1 MPMKIIN
8 ITLPLLLA
16 LFFGGCAGEQ
26 NYGYQKKEFVRPAKP
41 KAAVE
46 RAWLARNKYD
56 HERRMLIPMVGGTR
70 WGAIQEYKED
80 GTLEYKEWWV
90 RDVKKEDLEASP
102 STTLRITKEQ
112 NNDQGT
118 SLNRI
123 NLENLSAPNPLQ
135 SSEVIDSPHENSAEI
150 SADVDLPSTTTEPPS
165 DDSPFAPLPFDSVPA
180 LPNEDS
186 TTPAPFAPLPDGLP
200 PLGPLEESTDPPQ
213 PDPFG

>member
-1 MPMKIIN
+1 M
-8 ITLPLLLA
+8 
-16 LFFGGCAGEQ
+16 Q

-70 WGAIQEYKED
+70 WGAVQEYKED

-90 RDVKKEDLEASP
+90 RDIKKEDLEASP
-102 STTLRITKEQ
+102 STAIRIIKEQ

-123 NLENLSAPNPLQ
+123 NLDNLPAPSPVQ
-135 SSEVIDSPHENSAEI
+135 SSEVIESPNENSVDFP
-150 SADVDLPSTTTEPPS
+150 SATSESPGDAT
-165 DDSPFAPLPFDSVPA
+165 PFAPLPFDAVPA
-180 LPNEDS
+180 LPNEES
-186 TTPAPFAPLPDGLP
+186 TAPAPFAPVLGWEDGNTRGLRTTQRRAAA
-200 PLGPLEESTDPPQ
+200 GRVS
-213 PDPFG
+213 GHRKG

>member
-1 MPMKIIN
+1 V
-8 ITLPLLLA
+8 
-16 LFFGGCAGEQ
+16 Q

-90 RDVKKEDLEASP
+90 RDIKKEDLEANP
-102 STTLRITKEQ
+102 STALRITKEQ

-123 NLENLSAPNPLQ
+123 NLENVSAPDSVQ
-135 SSEVIDSPHENSAEI
+135 SSEVIEGPNENAPKISAE
-150 SADVDLPSTTTEPPS
+150 VDFPSVTS
-165 DDSPFAPLPFDSVPA
+165 DSQLDDSPFAPLPFDAVPA
-180 LPNEDS
+180 LPIEESNA
-186 TTPAPFAPLPDGLP
+186 PAPFAPLPEGLP
-200 PLGPLEESTDPPQ
+200 PLGPLEESTDAPE

>member
-16 LFFGGCAGEQ
+16 LFFGGCTGVQ

-70 WGAIQEYKED
+70 WGAVQEYKED

-90 RDVKKEDLEASP
+90 RDIKKEDLEASP
-102 STTLRITKEQ
+102 STAIRIIKEQ

-123 NLENLSAPNPLQ
+123 NLDNLPAPSPVQ
-135 SSEVIDSPHENSAEI
+135 SSEVIERPNENSVEI
-150 SADVDLPSTTTEPPS
+150 SADVDFPSATSESP
-165 DDSPFAPLPFDSVPA
+165 DDDTPFAPLPFDAVPA
-180 LPNEDS
+180 LPNEES
-186 TTPAPFAPLPDGLP
+186 TAPAPFAPLPEGLP
-200 PLGPLEESTDPPQ
+200 PLGPLEESADNPP

>member
-8 ITLPLLLA
+8 ITLPLLMP
-16 LFFGGCAGEQ
+16 LFFWGCTGVQ
-26 NYGYQKKEFVRPAKP
+26 DYGYQKKEFVRPTKP

-56 HERRMLIPMVGGTR
+56 HERRMLIPMVGGSR

-90 RDVKKEDLEASP
+90 RDIKKEDLEASP
-102 STTLRITKEQ
+102 STALRIIKEQ

-123 NLENLSAPNPLQ
+123 NLGNLPAPSPVQSNEVLESPNENTTENPT
-135 SSEVIDSPHENSAEI
+135 
-150 SADVDLPSTTTEPPS
+150 DVDFPPVPSESPI
-165 DDSPFAPLPFDSVPA
+165 DASPFAPLPFDAVPT
-180 LPNEDS
+180 LPSEES
-186 TTPAPFAPLPDGLP
+186 IAPAPFAPLPNGLP
-200 PLGPLEESTDPPQ
+200 PLGPLEESTDAPQ

>member
-1 MPMKIIN
+1 MAIK
-8 ITLPLLLA
+8 
-16 LFFGGCAGEQ
+16 
-26 NYGYQKKEFVRPAKP
+26 KKEFVRPAKP

-56 HERRMLIPMVGGTR
+56 HERRMLIPMVGGSR

-90 RDVKKEDLEASP
+90 RDIKKEDLEASP
-102 STTLRITKEQ
+102 STALRIIKEQ

-123 NLENLSAPNPLQ
+123 NLENLPAPSPVQ
-135 SSEVIDSPHENSAEI
+135 SSEVIESPTENSAENPP
-150 SADVDLPSTTTEPPS
+150 DVDFPPVPRES
-165 DDSPFAPLPFDSVPA
+165 SNGDSPFAPLPFDVVPA
-180 LPNEDS
+180 LPSEES
-186 TTPAPFAPLPDGLP
+186 IAPAPFAPLPNGLP
-200 PLGPLEESTDPPQ
+200 PLGPLEESTEAPQ